1 MRQGQNPRRSRNR
14 NNNNGG
20 HNRRSNLPNRNQT
33 FDSNGPEVRIRGNAY
48 QVYEKYLTLA
58 RDAYSSGDR
67 VKSENYY
74 QHAEH
79 YHRIIATY
87 NEAYAQSQQNEANGS
102 RSPDAG
108 QDDMPRSNG
117 RDHDDNDSYQGDVRR
132 SSGNNGNGA
141 SNDDDAGTIEVR
153 SSRDPRDQEQ
163 PVEAFGRDPRQDDGA
178 GDGELDRQPTLELGE
193 SIDQPSDAEERP
205 RRRRAPRP
213 RRTPAANG
221 AAGDLPAAEAPGE

>member
-79 YHRIIATY
+79 YHRIITAY

-102 RSPDAG
+102 RADG
-108 QDDMPRSNG
+108 QDGAPRSGNG
-117 RDHDDNDSYQGDVRR
+117 RDHDGGDAYLDDGRQPAGL
-132 SSGNNGNGA
+132 SNGNGV
-141 SNDDDAGTIEVR
+141 SGDDANGSTIEVH
-153 SSRDPRDQEQ
+153 SSRDPRDQDQ
-163 PVEAFGRDPRQDDGA
+163 PMEAFGRDPRQDDGA
-178 GDGELDRQPTLELGE
+178 PEADMERQPALELGG
-193 SIDQPSDAEERP
+193 SMDQPNDGEERP

-221 AAGDLPAAEAPGE
+221 ASGDLP